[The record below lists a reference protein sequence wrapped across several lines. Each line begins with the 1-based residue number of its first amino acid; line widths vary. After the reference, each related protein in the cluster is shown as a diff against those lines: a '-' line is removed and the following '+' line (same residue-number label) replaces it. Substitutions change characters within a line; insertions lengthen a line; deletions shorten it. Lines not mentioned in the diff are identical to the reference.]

1 MTIKRT
7 KRTELDI
14 PRLPLVALIDVVLF
28 LLIYFIMVGNLA
40 PVEQNLETTL
50 KTDRKAAGDANN
62 LIPQIVSV
70 DATDGKASFQ
80 IGERVIG
87 DKATLTTVLS
97 GLNKEA
103 GVVVRVAGRAPV
115 WAAAAAVQACKDAG
129 FTKVSYVPRGT

>member
-40 PVEQNLETTL
+40 PVEQNLETAL
-50 KTDRKAAGDANN
+50 RTDRKASGDSSN
-62 LIPQIVSV
+62 LVPQIVSV
-70 DATDGKASFQ
+70 DAAAGKATYQ
-80 IGERVIG
+80 IGERVIA
-87 DKATLTTVLS
+87 DKGTLASVLG
-97 GLNKEA
+97 GLNKDA
-103 GVVVRVAGRAPV
+103 GVVVRVSGRAPV

-129 FTKVSYVPRGT
+129 FLKVSYVPSGT